1 MAYLLNRIPVQVGGG
16 LFLAVTAFISS
27 VMMIFVKS
35 VEHIKS
41 QLSLIVNIRKISLA
55 PFLFLVLLP
64 VALGSDAAAQ
74 GADVPSD
81 TEAEIRS
88 MLESRDHKIKDLL
101 GTSKTISDE
110 QKEELR
116 DVINGVVDF
125 RAMGEGALGRHWKGL
140 TAEQQNDFVDTFG
153 QIVRLQSLADLEIY
167 RSSVVYDK
175 ITVNGVQAHVMITTT
190 YKKVPT
196 PVEYKL
202 RKNESGWMAT
212 DIILDEVST
221 VKGYARSFQSVIRKK
236 GFDDLMERLEN
247 RLEKEKAAQS
257 DA

>member
-1 MAYLLNRIPVQVGGG
+1 M
-16 LFLAVTAFISS
+16 
-27 VMMIFVKS
+27 MMIFIKS

-41 QLSLIVNIRKISLA
+41 RLSLIVNIRKFSLA
-55 PFLFLVLLP
+55 PFLFFVLLP
-64 VALGSDAAAQ
+64 VLLPAALGSEAAAQ
-74 GADVPSD
+74 GAEVPSD

-101 GTSKTISDE
+101 GTSKTVSDE

-116 DVINGVVDF
+116 DLINGVVDF
-125 RAMGEGALGRHWKGL
+125 WAMGEGALGRHWKGL
-140 TAEQQNDFVDTFG
+140 TADQQTDFVNTFG

-175 ITVNGVQAHVMITTT
+175 ISVNGIQAHVMTTTT

-196 PVEYKL
+196 PVEYEL
-202 RKNESGWMAT
+202 RKSESGWMAT

-257 DA
+257 DT